1 MEKRCQMPHV
11 VQTNENAN
19 KFKTIEKAPSPT
31 PPPKKTKKTKNYIAS
46 TFAICKEI
54 KKKYGLY
61 LYCV

>member
-11 VQTNENAN
+11 GQTNENAN
-19 KFKTIEKAPSPT
+19 KFKTIEKAPSLPPT
-31 PPPKKTKKTKNYIAS
+31 PPPPPKKNYIAS